1 MDLLCEPI
9 EIPIKCR
16 KAYYVG
22 CCVMIGINL
31 AKQLLCGLR
40 PTNLF
45 HKKKHHTGIH
55 FVAHFKA
62 RPILH
67 NIVFVLFVKMNT
79 LLAQLLLSL
88 HEKIMGKELIY

>member
-1 MDLLCEPI
+1 MKYEKSKILIAKFWQMDLLCEPI

-40 PTNLF
+40 PTN
-45 HKKKHHTGIH
+45 
-55 FVAHFKA
+55 
-62 RPILH
+62 
-67 NIVFVLFVKMNT
+67 
-79 LLAQLLLSL
+79 
-88 HEKIMGKELIY
+88 

>member
-45 HKKKHHTGIH
+45 HKKNITLE
-55 FVAHFKA
+55 F
-62 RPILH
+62 ILWL
-67 NIVFVLFVKMNT
+67 ISRLDQFYIILF
-79 LLAQLLLSL
+79 LFCLS
-88 HEKIMGKELIY
+88 K